1 MPIWTYNIHKN
12 KYKSHN
18 IKLIIQL
25 RNYRFVLEPI
35 IVMFS
40 ILIILL
46 IDNNA
51 LAEPLFNDLTLKY
64 EIIAEGLMN
73 PTGIVFINNDI
84 LIAEKEG
91 NIRLLT
97 NQQLDEKPIHEFS
110 VNTKS
115 ERGLLGIETDG
126 SNIFVYLT
134 EITNDDSLRNRVYK
148 FLWNG
153 NELTNQQLLL
163 DLPALPG
170 PNHDGGKL
178 VLEKSNKSDNNNN
191 LYVVIGDLNHRG
203 ILQNINSNDK
213 PDDTGVIFRINSK
226 DGSAIETNPFY
237 SNSDTSKYFAYGIRN
252 SFGITID
259 PLTGTLWQTEN
270 GPSEYDEINIV
281 KPGFNSG
288 WVQIMGPISRSDN
301 SLNDL
306 QVISNSSYSDPQL
319 SWKDPVALTDIEF
332 LNSSK
337 LGQQYLY
344 KMIVGDYN
352 EGNLY
357 ILSLNEKRDNIL
369 LDTTNKDLLDKVIDE
384 DQEDD
389 SIMFGTG
396 FGSITDLEIGP
407 DGFLYVLSF
416 NDGILY
422 KIYK

>member
-1 MPIWTYNIHKN
+1 
-12 KYKSHN
+12 
-18 IKLIIQL
+18 
-25 RNYRFVLEPI
+25 
-35 IVMFS
+35 MFS

-46 IDNNA
+46 INNNA
-51 LAEPLFNDLTLKY
+51 FAELLFNDPTLKY
-64 EIIAEGLMN
+64 EIIAEGLTN
-73 PTGIVFINNDI
+73 PTGIAFINNDI

-91 NIRLLT
+91 NIRLLS
-97 NQQLDEKPIHEFS
+97 NQNLDEKPFHEFS
-110 VNTKS
+110 VNSKS

-126 SNIFVYLT
+126 NSIIFVYLT
-134 EITNDDSLRNRVYK
+134 EITNDNSLRNRIYK
-148 FLWNG
+148 FSWNG
-153 NELTNQQLLL
+153 NELTNPQLLL

-178 VLEKSNKSDNNNN
+178 VLEKSNNSPISNN

-213 PDDTGVIFRINSK
+213 PDDTGVILRINSK

-252 SFGITID
+252 SFGIAID

-288 WVQIMGPISRSDN
+288 WVQFMGPMSRSDN

-306 QVISNSSYSDPQL
+306 QVIPNSFYSDPQL
-319 SWKDPVALTDIEF
+319 SWKDSVGLTDIEF

-337 LGQQYLY
+337 LGEQYLY

-352 EGNLY
+352 QGNLY

-369 LDTTNKDLLDKVIDE
+369 LDTTNKNLFDKVIDNNE
-384 DQEDD
+384 EDD
-389 SIMFGTG
+389 SILFGTG
-396 FGSITDLEIGP
+396 FGSITDVEIGP

-416 NDGILY
+416 HDGILY

>member
-1 MPIWTYNIHKN
+1 M
-12 KYKSHN
+12 
-18 IKLIIQL
+18 
-25 RNYRFVLEPI
+25 RNYPFVLQAI

-46 IDNNA
+46 IENNA
-51 LAEPLFNDLTLKY
+51 LAEPFFNDPTLKY
-64 EIIAEGLMN
+64 EKIAEGLMN
-73 PTGIVFINNDI
+73 PTGIVFVNNDI

-91 NIRLLT
+91 NIRLLS
-97 NQQLDEKPIHEFS
+97 NQQLNEKPIHEFS

-148 FLWNG
+148 YSWNG

-178 VLEKSNKSDNNNN
+178 LLEKRSNSDTSDN
-191 LYVVIGDLNHRG
+191 LYIVIGDLNHRG

-213 PDDTGVIFRINSK
+213 PDDTGVILRINSK

-288 WVQIMGPISRSDN
+288 WVQIMGPMSRSDN
-301 SLNDL
+301 SINDL
-306 QVISNSSYSDPQL
+306 QVIPNSFYSDPQL
-319 SWKDPVALTDIEF
+319 SWRDTVALTDIEF

-344 KMIVGDYN
+344 KMIVGDYKQ
-352 EGNLY
+352 GNLY

-369 LDTTNKDLLDKVIDE
+369 LDTTNKDLLDKVIDNDE
-384 DQEDD
+384 EDD

-396 FGSITDLEIGP
+396 FGSITDIETGP
-407 DGFLYVLSF
+407 DGLLYVLSF

>member
-25 RNYRFVLEPI
+25 RNYRYVLEPI

-51 LAEPLFNDLTLKY
+51 LAEPLFNDPTLKY

-91 NIRLLT
+91 NIRLLS

-126 SNIFVYLT
+126 SDIFVYLT
-134 EITNDDSLRNRVYK
+134 EITNDDSLRNKVYK

-178 VLEKSNKSDNNNN
+178 VLEKSNKSAINNN

-213 PDDTGVIFRINSK
+213 PDDTGVILRINYK

-306 QVISNSSYSDPQL
+306 QVIPNSSYSDPQL

>member
-1 MPIWTYNIHKN
+1 
-12 KYKSHN
+12 
-18 IKLIIQL
+18 
-25 RNYRFVLEPI
+25 
-35 IVMFS
+35 MFS

-51 LAEPLFNDLTLKY
+51 LAEPLFNDPTLKY

-91 NIRLLT
+91 NIRLLS

-126 SNIFVYLT
+126 SDIFVYLT
-134 EITNDDSLRNRVYK
+134 EITNDDSLRNKVYK

-178 VLEKSNKSDNNNN
+178 VLEKSNKSAINNN

-203 ILQNINSNDK
+203 ILQNINSNNK
-213 PDDTGVIFRINSK
+213 PDDTGIILRINSK
-226 DGSAIETNPFY
+226 DGSAIENNPFY

-270 GPSEYDEINIV
+270 GPGEYDEINIV

-288 WVQIMGPISRSDN
+288 WVQFMGPMSSSDN
-301 SLNDL
+301 TLNDL
-306 QVISNSSYSDPQL
+306 QVMPNSFYADPQL

-369 LDTTNKDLLDKVIDE
+369 IDTTTNKDLIDKVIDNNE
-384 DQEDD
+384 EYN
-389 SIMFGTG
+389 SIIFGTG
-396 FGSITDLEIGP
+396 FGSITDLETGP

>member
-1 MPIWTYNIHKN
+1 M
-12 KYKSHN
+12 
-18 IKLIIQL
+18 

-51 LAEPLFNDLTLKY
+51 LAEPLFNDPTLKY

-91 NIRLLT
+91 NIRLLS

-126 SNIFVYLT
+126 SDIFVYLT
-134 EITNDDSLRNRVYK
+134 EITNDDSLRNKVYK

-153 NELTNQQLLL
+153 NELANQQLLL

-178 VLEKSNKSDNNNN
+178 VLEKSNKSAINNN

-213 PDDTGVIFRINSK
+213 PDDTGVILRISSK

-306 QVISNSSYSDPQL
+306 QVIPNSSYSDPQL

-369 LDTTNKDLLDKVIDE
+369 LDTTNKDLLDKVIDK

>member
-1 MPIWTYNIHKN
+1 
-12 KYKSHN
+12 
-18 IKLIIQL
+18 
-25 RNYRFVLEPI
+25 
-35 IVMFS
+35 MFS

-51 LAEPLFNDLTLKY
+51 LAEPLFNDPTLKY

-73 PTGIVFINNDI
+73 PTGIVFINNNI

-91 NIRLLT
+91 NIRLLS

-126 SNIFVYLT
+126 SDIFVYLT
-134 EITNDDSLRNRVYK
+134 EITNDDSLRNKVYK

-178 VLEKSNKSDNNNN
+178 VLEKSNKSAINNN

-306 QVISNSSYSDPQL
+306 QVIPNSSYSDPQL

-369 LDTTNKDLLDKVIDE
+369 LDTTNKDLLDKVIDK

>member
-1 MPIWTYNIHKN
+1 M
-12 KYKSHN
+12 
-18 IKLIIQL
+18 

>member
-1 MPIWTYNIHKN
+1 M
-12 KYKSHN
+12 
-18 IKLIIQL
+18 
-25 RNYRFVLEPI
+25 RNYQFVLVLV

-40 ILIILL
+40 ILTILL
-46 IDNNA
+46 IHNYA
-51 LAEPLFNDLTLKY
+51 LAEPFFNDPALKY
-64 EIIAEGLMN
+64 EIITEGLMN
-73 PTGIVFINNDI
+73 PTGMVFINNDI

-91 NIRLLT
+91 NIRLLS
-97 NQQLDEKPIHEFS
+97 NQQLDEKPVHEFS

-126 SNIFVYLT
+126 NNIFVYLT

-148 FLWNG
+148 YSWNG

-178 VLEKSNKSDNNNN
+178 VLEKSNNSSISHN

-203 ILQNINSNDK
+203 ILQNVNSNDK
-213 PDDTGVIFRINSK
+213 PDDTGVILRINSE
-226 DGSAIETNPFY
+226 DGSAIESNPFY

-259 PLTGTLWQTEN
+259 SISGTLWQTEN

-288 WVQIMGPISRSDN
+288 WVQFMGPMSRSDN

-306 QVISNSSYSDPQL
+306 QVIPNSFYSDPQL

-337 LGQQYLY
+337 LGQQYLD

-352 EGNLY
+352 EGNIY

-369 LDTTNKDLLDKVIDE
+369 LDTTNKGLLDKVIDNDE
-384 DQEDD
+384 EDD

-396 FGSITDLEIGP
+396 FDSITDIEIGP

-422 KIYK
+422 KIYI